1 MQSLLPFF
9 SANKLEFFLASKFTE
24 KGLKTSAYVIILA
37 EENNYSQMKKLTIK
51 SLLLGSLLF
60 FTAFILTVS
69 NAFSQQRR
77 LINYNE
83 ISALVHEST
92 SLAGGATFNGFRT
105 RTGVTKLLNNNF
117 GIGIALGT
125 DNYRKSGG
133 GNYNTLPI
141 TLNASYYIDPKLSG
155 LKFDVY
161 GGYAVRLFNNL
172 SKGLNYGSG
181 LSYSFVVNSGLNLG
195 IQTGYNYQKIDFPSN
210 FKLSENFNMGSIR
223 IGLGITF
230 K

>member
-1 MQSLLPFF
+1 
-9 SANKLEFFLASKFTE
+9 
-24 KGLKTSAYVIILA
+24 
-37 EENNYSQMKKLTIK
+37 MKNLTIK
-51 SLLLGSLLF
+51 SLLLGSLLCF
-60 FTAFILTVS
+60 IAFLSTGS
-69 NAFSQQRR
+69 NVFSQQRR

-92 SLAGGATFNGFRT
+92 SLAGNPTFNGFRT
-105 RTGVTKLLNNNF
+105 RTGVTKLLNNNV

-161 GGYAVRLFNNL
+161 GGYAVKLFNNL
-172 SKGLNYGSG
+172 SKGLIAGSG

-195 IQTGYNYQKIDFPSN
+195 IQTGFNYQKIDFPSN
-210 FKLSENFNMGSIR
+210 FQISEDFNIGSIR
-223 IGLGITF
+223 VGLGITF